1 MGAAKD
7 HSGGVDGAETG
18 LGWVSWCA
26 LHQHHPGGT
35 GGVGVGM
42 GKTSVGQISKVH
54 LDSLGSWLEH
64 LDYVP
69 GSTYAQQKGSSKNGT
84 L

>member
-42 GKTSVGQISKVH
+42 GKTSVG
-54 LDSLGSWLEH
+54 
-64 LDYVP
+64 
-69 GSTYAQQKGSSKNGT
+69 
-84 L
+84 